1 MSKRETKLRTK
12 QSTIIRLTRK
22 CFLTASVSTTFCL
35 FIRCSKIGILNEISS
50 MIMIQ
55 FIVQFSFSE
64 RRKVSNVMI
73 KEY

>member
-12 QSTIIRLTRK
+12 QSTIIRLARK
-22 CFLTASVSTTFCL
+22 CLLTVSISTTFCL
-35 FIRCSKIGILNEISS
+35 FIKCNKVALLNEILS

-55 FIVQFSFSE
+55 FI

-73 KEY
+73 KAN